1 MHQAER
7 QWTAGSELL
16 TLNQTLALKIKKESG
31 DPNAERFLS
40 CLWRSVSE
48 EDAVVSQM
56 ASTLLQMHHGVT
68 AYLTVYV
75 NAHRDMVLIKEV

>member
-1 MHQAER
+1 M
-7 QWTAGSELL
+7 
-16 TLNQTLALKIKKESG
+16 TLNQTLALKMKKEPG
-31 DPNAERFLS
+31 NLNAERFLS

-56 ASTLLQMHHGVT
+56 ASTLLQMHHCVT
-68 AYLTVYV
+68 ANLTVYV